1 MILAVGLVTAVIVSD
16 IGDGRQRIGVV
27 QLVGG
32 TVDKAVAL
40 DEGKLL
46 GIRTVDVDTVQTGRI
61 VAASGIELSILACIQ
76 SRRRKEVGD
85 GVDFGRLNIAEFP
98 VYPPDVYAL
107 GNLLVFMGTVVV
119 VRIEVT
125 VIAFIT
131 LCDVA
136 HFIYLV
142 IFLGS
147 DCQQHGD
154 EHQQREYVSLH
165 PKALLFLM
173 TIQ

>member
-1 MILAVGLVTAVIVSD
+1 M
-16 IGDGRQRIGVV
+16 
-27 QLVGG
+27 
-32 TVDKAVAL
+32 
-40 DEGKLL
+40 
-46 GIRTVDVDTVQTGRI
+46 
-61 VAASGIELSILACIQ
+61 
-76 SRRRKEVGD
+76 GD
-85 GVDFGRLNIAEFP
+85 GVDFGGNDVAEFA

-107 GNLLVFMGTVVV
+107 GNLLVFMGTVVI

-125 VIAFIT
+125 VIVFIT

-154 EHQQREYVSLH
+154 ERQQREYVSLH
-165 PKALLFLM
+165 PKALLFLVS
-173 TIQ
+173 IQ